1 MKHNTDLNIDF
12 SSEEFNL
19 INLILSEIGVDLK
32 IPLAGNSESI
42 NAKIIKMMNIS
53 YSSCPYFENNKSCN
67 NCIKC
72 FRKNL
77 LFHNFENLKK
87 YKKNY
92 IPLVEKLFSYMP
104 LSAMQSV
111 NNLPTIK
118 NPKNFI
124 NIFNKYYEKALLKLG
139 NSEQQ
144 KKLSDIYRKI
154 NVKKISKNNELI
166 IKNIEIKKVNK
177 LIRKFKNNLI
187 KKILV

>member
-1 MKHNTDLNIDF
+1 
-12 SSEEFNL
+12 
-19 INLILSEIGVDLK
+19 
-32 IPLAGNSESI
+32 
-42 NAKIIKMMNIS
+42 
-53 YSSCPYFENNKSCN
+53 
-67 NCIKC
+67 
-72 FRKNL
+72 
-77 LFHNFENLKK
+77 
-87 YKKNY
+87 
-92 IPLVEKLFSYMP
+92 MP